1 MVQQTLVENHPLT
14 PHSLSAAAVVGICF
28 GVLVML
34 GTASA
39 IAYKCY
45 KRQLAKNAQNRLS
58 SAIKKGLKESNNGN
72 LKKVSSARKVIMK
85 SKATSPTYPSS
96 GEHIGGSLSERG
108 LVSGSG
114 AGPLPSQFDPCQVK
128 AEYYIENE
136 KDGATPE
143 KDESMREKH
152 EDELK
157 TPHLGT
163 LHFSTEYDSQK
174 SALLVTILQAAEL
187 PPREPSVGGCDPY
200 IKLQLLPEKKHK
212 CKTRVLRKTLNP
224 VYDET
229 FTFYGISF
237 NQLQSITLHFVVLS
251 FDRFSRDE
259 IIGEVIYPLNGVDLS
274 QKEVS
279 VSKDITPRH
288 LKVSPTYP
296 SSCENRRSLT
306 ESNKGAAEQHKSL
319 LDPCDLKADYSVE
332 NEKEDVIQEKDESQ
346 RNKPRLPHLGTLHF
360 LANYDTQ
367 KNSLLVTILE
377 ADNLL
382 PTDTAAGSC
391 DPYIKLQ
398 LLPEKK
404 YKCKTRILRKTL
416 NPVYD
421 ETFTF
426 YGISFNQ
433 LQNITLHFVVF
444 SFDRFSRDEIIGE
457 VIYPLNGI
465 DLSDKEIS
473 VSKDIT
479 PRYLKFRTQGRG
491 ELLVSLCYQPAANRL
506 TVVVLKARNLP
517 KMDVTGLSDPYVK
530 IYLLYNGQRIAK
542 KKTHV
547 KKRTLNPVFNESFL
561 FDVPYNEGLQN
572 ISLEFLLLDYDRM
585 TKNEVIGRLEVGA
598 RTLGQELH
606 HWNEVMNCPRKQ
618 IAEWHKLKE

>member
-288 LKVSPTYP
+288 LK
-296 SSCENRRSLT
+296 
-306 ESNKGAAEQHKSL
+306 
-319 LDPCDLKADYSVE
+319 
-332 NEKEDVIQEKDESQ
+332 
-346 RNKPRLPHLGTLHF
+346 
-360 LANYDTQ
+360 
-367 KNSLLVTILE
+367 
-377 ADNLL
+377 
-382 PTDTAAGSC
+382 
-391 DPYIKLQ
+391 
-398 LLPEKK
+398 
-404 YKCKTRILRKTL
+404 
-416 NPVYD
+416 
-421 ETFTF
+421 
-426 YGISFNQ
+426 
-433 LQNITLHFVVF
+433 
-444 SFDRFSRDEIIGE
+444 
-457 VIYPLNGI
+457 
-465 DLSDKEIS
+465 
-473 VSKDIT
+473 
-479 PRYLKFRTQGRG
+479 FRTQGRG

>member
-1 MVQQTLVENHPLT
+1 MV
-14 PHSLSAAAVVGICF
+14 I
-28 GVLVML
+28 L

-143 KDESMREKH
+143 KDENMREKH

-288 LKVSPTYP
+288 LKV
-296 SSCENRRSLT
+296 
-306 ESNKGAAEQHKSL
+306 
-319 LDPCDLKADYSVE
+319 
-332 NEKEDVIQEKDESQ
+332 
-346 RNKPRLPHLGTLHF
+346 F
-360 LANYDTQ
+360 
-367 KNSLLVTILE
+367 
-377 ADNLL
+377 
-382 PTDTAAGSC
+382 
-391 DPYIKLQ
+391 
-398 LLPEKK
+398 
-404 YKCKTRILRKTL
+404 
-416 NPVYD
+416 
-421 ETFTF
+421 
-426 YGISFNQ
+426 
-433 LQNITLHFVVF
+433 
-444 SFDRFSRDEIIGE
+444 
-457 VIYPLNGI
+457 
-465 DLSDKEIS
+465 
-473 VSKDIT
+473 
-479 PRYLKFRTQGRG
+479 
-491 ELLVSLCYQPAANRL
+491 
-506 TVVVLKARNLP
+506 
-517 KMDVTGLSDPYVK
+517 
-530 IYLLYNGQRIAK
+530 
-542 KKTHV
+542 
-547 KKRTLNPVFNESFL
+547 
-561 FDVPYNEGLQN
+561 
-572 ISLEFLLLDYDRM
+572 
-585 TKNEVIGRLEVGA
+585 
-598 RTLGQELH
+598 
-606 HWNEVMNCPRKQ
+606 
-618 IAEWHKLKE
+618 